1 MAHGG
6 TRNVNA
12 DGRGRRYRI
21 LSAVSVATLLGAWV
35 LASDVLHL
43 ASPLILPSPD
53 RVVGRAAWLLT
64 NTYQGQTLFGHV
76 AASLQVVV
84 VAWFIAMAIGLP
96 LGAAMGWFPT
106 LRRFVNP
113 IFQLIRPI
121 PPIAWIPFAII
132 WFGID
137 PPARIVVVAMAAFSP
152 CVINAYEAVRSVDR
166 PVVWAAQTTGAGEL
180 RVLAEIVV
188 PTGLPVMLTGARI
201 ALSNAWMTLVAAELL
216 AAQAGLGYI
225 MQVARE
231 ALQADIIVVSM
242 ATIGVLGAL
251 FSASLALVGKRL
263 TPWDRSSD
271 S

>member
-1 MAHGG
+1 M
-6 TRNVNA
+6 
-12 DGRGRRYRI
+12 
-21 LSAVSVATLLGAWV
+21 SAISVATLLGAWA

-43 ASPLILPSPD
+43 APSLILPSPD
-53 RVVGRAAWLLT
+53 RVLGRATWLLT
-64 NTYQGQTLFGHV
+64 NTYQGETLLGHV

-84 VAWFIAMAIGLP
+84 IAWFIAMAIGLP

-106 LRRFVNP
+106 FRRFVNP
-113 IFQLIRPI
+113 VFQLIRPI

-166 PVVWAAQTTGAGEL
+166 PIVWAARTAGAGQL
-180 RVLAEIVV
+180 RILVEIVV
-188 PTGLPVMLTGARI
+188 PAGLPVILTGARI
-201 ALSNAWMTLVAAELL
+201 ALGNAWMTLVAAELL

-225 MQVARE
+225 MQVARQ

-242 ATIGVLGAL
+242 AMIGLLGAL
-251 FSASLALVGKRL
+251 FSAGLGLLGERL
-263 TPWDRSSD
+263 TPWERASGS
-271 S
+271 